1 MPTIAV
7 IRIQGN
13 LLQDAVESARIK
25 LDEGESQVVMD
36 FSLVRRLDSRLLA
49 SISDLAVIAKAKD
62 NSIILHAV
70 NVEVY
75 KALKLARLT
84 SPFSFSD

>member
-7 IRIQGN
+7 IRIEGN
-13 LLQDAVESARIK
+13 LLPEAVESARIK
-25 LDEGESQVVMD
+25 LDEGESQVVID
-36 FSLVRRLDSRLLA
+36 FSLVQRLDTRLLA
-49 SISDLAVIAKAKD
+49 SMSDLASIAKAKD
-62 NSIILHAV
+62 NSITLRAV

-84 SPFSFSD
+84 SSFSFSD

>member
-7 IRIQGN
+7 IRIEGN

>member
-7 IRIQGN
+7 IRIEGN
-13 LLQDAVESARIK
+13 LLHEAVESARIK

-36 FSLVRRLDSRLLA
+36 FSLVHRLDSSLLA
-49 SISDLAVIAKAKD
+49 SISDLAAIAKAKD
-62 NSIILHAV
+62 NSITLHAV

-84 SPFSFSD
+84 SSFSFSD

>member
-7 IRIQGN
+7 IRIEGN
-13 LLQDAVESARIK
+13 LLPDAVESARIK

-84 SPFSFSD
+84 SPFLFSD

>member
-7 IRIQGN
+7 IRIEEN
-13 LLQDAVESARIK
+13 LLPEAVESARIK
-25 LDEGESQVVMD
+25 LDQADSQVVMD
-36 FSLVRRLDSRLLA
+36 FSLVQRLDTRLLA
-49 SISDLAVIAKAKD
+49 SMSDLASIAKAKD
-62 NSIILHAV
+62 NSITLHAV

-84 SPFSFSD
+84 SSFSFSD